1 MKEIVF
7 RVIVENKE
15 ELYKQDIINIQDY
28 LDGYFPKNKGI
39 SNEIN
44 QLPDYN
50 NILKFLRTYIR
61 DLADLE

>member
-7 RVIVENKE
+7 RVIVENKQ

-50 NILKFLRTYIR
+50 NIPT
-61 DLADLE
+61 